1 MPHHHNFTRSNSS
14 STSIDL
20 TITTIATELN
30 ILQLKIK
37 NPDAI
42 IDEPQELGY
51 RLESL
56 LEDLK
61 VINRALPA
69 LGGVERDLL
78 IDRHQLEI
86 QD

>member
-1 MPHHHNFTRSNSS
+1 MPHHYNFTRSNSS

-20 TITTIATELN
+20 TIATILTELS

-37 NPDAI
+37 NPEAI
-42 IDEPQELGY
+42 IDDPHELGY
-51 RLESL
+51 RLENI

-69 LGGVERDLL
+69 LGIERDLL
-78 IDRHQLEI
+78 IDRHQLKI
-86 QD
+86 HD